1 MLSVAL
7 RKFILKKLLTKISLR
22 SKGSI
27 QSLRVCTSSMEEKSL
42 DEQLDILNGP
52 LGQKLR
58 HVHELKSESYKAKI
72 WANYE
77 DAEKRRTIQRT
88 KTLIDKVKSSSV

>member
-1 MLSVAL
+1 MLLVVHI
-7 RKFILKKLLTKISLR
+7 KNKKITLNVR

-27 QSLRVCTSSMEEKSL
+27 QSLRVWTSSMEEKSL
-42 DEQLDILNGP
+42 DEQLDDILNGP

-58 HVHELKSESYKAKI
+58 HVHELKSKSYKAKI

-77 DAEKRRTIQRT
+77 DAEKRRTIQTT